1 MLSDGGGGKEGE
13 DDETDGD
20 RLSSVPLPFGQ
31 SAAASAGEQ
40 ISDKD
45 GELGFSSDGRAGAAG
60 RFAADSFG
68 AVAESRLS
76 GQSPRN
82 VIPTRP
88 DLGYLVAWI
97 QAHR

>member
-45 GELGFSSDGRAGAAG
+45 RELGFPSDGRAGAAG
-60 RFAADSFG
+60 RFVAGSLA
-68 AVAESRLS
+68 AESRLLW
-76 GQSPRN
+76 QSPRN

-88 DLGYLVAWI
+88 DFGYVVAWI